1 MARYGKQAAPQVRS
15 TLAKLALCRTKAL
28 GGRRLRCEGCAREC
42 VVYNSCGDRHC
53 PLCAGA
59 RRADWVA
66 SAEALLLEGVD
77 HYQVVFTLPTQLSSL
92 ALGNRRAI
100 YNLLFSAAWSA
111 LQQTIAS
118 EQGYEAAA
126 LMTLHT
132 WNQRLEAHGH
142 VHAVV
147 PGGGPALDGSGWKTS
162 SRNGRCLVDAVSLR
176 RAFRERFIA
185 GLDRLRT
192 QRALR
197 LEGDFTPL
205 QADEPWQEFLHELRG
220 VEWVS
225 HIQGP
230 PRDAAG
236 RPCPPQQAVK
246 YLARYLTGGPLSDAR
261 IIAADPRS
269 VTFWAR
275 TGKTTGGERKSA
287 PCTLSTGEFVRRW
300 CLHILP
306 RGFTKTRRFGG
317 WSNRRR
323 EAYLERCA
331 VLMDAAAAPVGP
343 HATDFPPDDPSS
355 RQADLDC
362 PAHDAGQTCPQ
373 CGGRLAVVEETTRP
387 AWRDVF
393 ATVCRGDTHVPLA
406 RPPGLSLGAD
416 RADR

>member
-1 MARYGKQAAPQVRS
+1 LARDGRPAAPQVRS

-66 SAEALLLEGVD
+66 SAETLLLEGVD
-77 HYQVVFTLPTQLSSL
+77 YYQVVFTLPTQLSSL

-111 LQQTIAS
+111 LQQTSAS

-162 SRNGRCLVDAVSLR
+162 SGNGRYLVDAVALR

-197 LEGDFTPL
+197 LEGDFAPL
-205 QADEPWQEFLHELRG
+205 QADKGWKAFLDELRG

-246 YLARYLTGGPLSDAR
+246 YLARYLTGGPVSDAR
-261 IIAADPRS
+261 IVAADHRR
-269 VTFWAR
+269 VTLWAR
-275 TGKTTGGERKSA
+275 QGNKIGGERKSA
-287 PCTLSTGEFVRRW
+287 PLTLSTGEFVRRW

-323 EAYLERCA
+323 EAYLDRCA
-331 VLMDAAAAPVGP
+331 VLLDAAAAPVGP
-343 HATDFPPDDPSS
+343 HATDFPLDEPSS
-355 RQADLDC
+355 RQTDPDC
-362 PAHDAGQTCPQ
+362 PVHDARETCPQ
-373 CGGRLAVVEETTRP
+373 CGGRLVVVEEAARP
-387 AWRDVF
+387 SWAHAF
-393 ATVCRGDTHVPLA
+393 ARAKHGDTRVPLA
-406 RPPGLSLGAD
+406 RPPGTSLGAD
-416 RADR
+416 RAGR